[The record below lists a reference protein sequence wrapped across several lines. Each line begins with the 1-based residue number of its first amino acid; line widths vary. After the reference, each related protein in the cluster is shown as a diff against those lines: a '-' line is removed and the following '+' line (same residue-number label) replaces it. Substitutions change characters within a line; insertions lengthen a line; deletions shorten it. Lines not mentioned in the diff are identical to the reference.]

1 MIAGHNHKRLEKRI
15 TAALFSGVIYP
26 REAYFLQQMSERI
39 LHKGKNTW
47 LSDRQA
53 ERLFVILARCEK
65 KPSPTPKRLPRRPRP
80 PNPQPQHEGPEPFRV
95 EECFVDPQ
103 AALQHS
109 STQSDR
115 VVQPMPM
122 QAPPT
127 PTPPAQQSEPVA
139 TREPDIGSIIRR
151 VIARNENFRKR
162 RERIERQ
169 HLKSSPTSLAQY
181 SPPEFLLK

>member
-1 MIAGHNHKRLEKRI
+1 MIVGHNHHRLEKRI
-15 TAALFSGVIYP
+15 TAALLGAIPNP
-26 REAYFLQQMSERI
+26 REAYFLQKMSERI

-53 ERLFVILARCEK
+53 EWLFAILAHCEK
-65 KPSPTPKRLPRRPRP
+65 KQSPPPKRPLPPPRLPR
-80 PNPQPQHEGPEPFRV
+80 PQPQSEGPEPFRI

-103 AALQHS
+103 AAPQHS
-109 STQSDR
+109 PR
-115 VVQPMPM
+115 QPDHA
-122 QAPPT
+122 APPA
-127 PTPPAQQSEPVA
+127 PTQPTQAAEPVA

-151 VIARNENFRKR
+151 VIARNENLRKR

-169 HLKSSPTSLAQY
+169 RTKSSLISSSLY

>member
-1 MIAGHNHKRLEKRI
+1 MIVGHNHHRLEKRI
-15 TAALFSGVIYP
+15 TAVLLSGIPYP

-39 LHKGKNTW
+39 LHSGKNTW

-53 ERLFVILARCEK
+53 ERLFAIFTRCEK
-65 KPSPTPKRLPRRPRP
+65 KPSPTPKRPPLPPRLP
-80 PNPQPQHEGPEPFRV
+80 SPQPNPEGPEPFHI

-103 AALQHS
+103 TPSQHS
-109 STQSDR
+109 STQPDR
-115 VVQPMPM
+115 IVL
-122 QAPPT
+122 PT
-127 PTPPAQQSEPVA
+127 PTPPAPHTPEPVA

-169 HLKSSPTSLAQY
+169 YLKSSSNSSSQY
-181 SPPEFLLK
+181 SPPEFLK